1 MNLSISNVIR
11 GKARSSVVVLALP
24 VFLLSAC
31 DSSSDAGQGAISKA
45 QAAESTPASQAKN
58 SDMVSASEEILRQ
71 LVIKPVDTAPI
82 SRAERIAGRVDFDQ
96 QHVARIGANVTG
108 RVTDLHAALGQVVKA
123 GDVLAQ
129 LHSTELG
136 TSQLAYLRARAQ
148 AELHRRNVERAKV
161 LFDSDVIGSAE
172 LQKRESELAIAEAE
186 MRAAADQLRVQGM
199 SIRSI
204 EAMGKSGAINSVSHV
219 VATAPGVVVE
229 RNVAL
234 GEVIQPA
241 AALFTVADLSRVW
254 VLAEVP
260 EHQVSN
266 VQVGQRVLIEVPALG
281 NKSLE
286 GQLVYVGD
294 IVNPER
300 RTVTVRTK
308 VDNTDRSLKPAMLAT
323 MLIESKAEEKL
334 VVPASAVV
342 TESNETY
349 VLREQDKGRFQMAK
363 VSVGPEYDGMRVVES
378 GLKQGDKVVTEGA
391 FHLNNERKRML
402 LSE

>member
-1 MNLSISNVIR
+1 MIR
-11 GKARSSVVVLALP
+11 GKARHSAVVLALP
-24 VFLLSAC
+24 ILLLSAC
-31 DSSSDAGQGAISKA
+31 DSSTDSGKGAVSKA
-45 QAAESTPASQAKN
+45 EAAETTSASKGGAP
-58 SDMVSASEEILRQ
+58 DIVTASEEMLRQ
-71 LVIKPVDTAPI
+71 LVIKPVGAAPI
-82 SRAERIAGRVDFDQ
+82 SRTERIAGRVDFDQ

-108 RVTDLHAALGQVVKA
+108 RVTDLNAALGQVVKA
-123 GDVLAQ
+123 GDLLAQ

-136 TSQLAYLRARAQ
+136 NSQLAYLRARAQ

-172 LQKRESELAIAEAE
+172 LQKRESELSIAEAE

-199 SIRSI
+199 SARSI
-204 EAMGKSGAINSVSHV
+204 ESMGKSGAINSISQVI
-219 VATAPGVVVE
+219 ATAPGVVVE

-241 AALFTVADLSRVW
+241 AALFTVADLSKVW

-260 EHQVSN
+260 EHQVSS

-281 NKSLE
+281 NRSLE

-323 MLIESKAEEKL
+323 MLIESNPEEKL

-342 TESNETY
+342 TENNETY

-363 VSVGPEYDGMRVVES
+363 VSLGPEYDGMRTVEN